1 MKNIYIILSAMLA
14 LSSIF
19 TACTSDEDPFA
30 TITADDDPRILDPI
44 FPDRTNGSLATFA
57 NISRD
62 ADLSIKLTVTPA
74 DYTTVTWFIDGKE
87 VESGTESDKELNISL
102 KAGTYNLKMAVATV
116 NGKSTYREGIV
127 QVNPLPDDPW
137 ATKVAFERIVAP
149 GVKARF
155 YGNNLDK
162 VVNIV
167 IGDGKVTEVMYIESE
182 EGNYIEYSVPED
194 IAEGDFRAVF
204 LDAEGNEYGADMVK
218 VTKSSLITA
227 GATRA
232 TSNTA
237 WTISGI
243 NLDAIASLTIGNQ
256 IVSDFISQSSTEITL
271 NCPELADGEYSMT
284 GMDKNGGS
292 VLFFSENAT
301 VTEQMVT
308 ISTERTLWSGHHYV
322 SWDMPD
328 GDPNKSFNLIPKDV
342 FADIKVGS
350 TLRVTY
356 SIEPSAEYHQMQL
369 ATGWWTGLADKIE
382 FPEGGVYELV
392 LTREMLDMIQAQD
405 GFLCVGHG
413 YYVDLVTLK

>member
-155 YGNNLDK
+155 YGDNLDK
-162 VVNIV
+162 VAGIV
-167 IGDGKVTEVMYIESE
+167 IGDGNATEVMYVESE

-194 IAEGDFRAVF
+194 MAEGDFRAVF

-227 GATRA
+227 GAARA

-243 NLDAIASLTIGNQ
+243 NLDAVASLTIGNQ
-256 IVSDFISQSSTEITL
+256 TVSDFISRSSTEITL
-271 NCPELADGEYSMT
+271 TCPELADGEYSMT
-284 GMDKNGGS
+284 GMDKNGRS

>member
-155 YGNNLDK
+155 YGDNLDK
-162 VVNIV
+162 VAGIV
-167 IGDGKVTEVMYIESE
+167 IGDGNATEVMYVESE

-194 IAEGDFRAVF
+194 MAEGDFRAVF

-227 GATRA
+227 GAARA

-243 NLDAIASLTIGNQ
+243 NLDAVASLTIGNQ
-256 IVSDFISQSSTEITL
+256 TVSDFISRSSTEITL
-271 NCPELADGEYSMT
+271 TCPELADGEYSMT

-292 VLFFSENAT
+292 VLFFNDNAT

>member
-30 TITADDDPRILDPI
+30 TVTADDEPRILDPT

-57 NISRD
+57 NINRD
-62 ADLSIKLTVTPA
+62 ANLSIKLTVTPA

-127 QVNPLPDDPW
+127 QVNPLPEDPW

-155 YGNNLDK
+155 YGDNLDK
-162 VVNIV
+162 VAGIV
-167 IGDGKVTEVMYIESE
+167 IGDGSATEVMYVESE

-194 IAEGDFRAVF
+194 MAEGDFRAVF

-227 GATRA
+227 GAARA

-243 NLDAIASLTIGNQ
+243 NLDAVASLTIGNQ
-256 IVSDFISQSSTEITL
+256 TVSDFISQSSTEITL
-271 NCPELADGEYSMT
+271 TCPELADGEYSMT

-292 VLFFSENAT
+292 VLFFNDNAT

-328 GDPNKSFNLIPKDV
+328 GDPNKSFNLISKDV
-342 FADIKVGS
+342 FADMKVGS
-350 TLRVTY
+350 TLRVAY

-382 FPEGGVYELV
+382 FSEGGVYELV

>member
-30 TITADDDPRILDPI
+30 TVTADDEPRILDPT

-57 NISRD
+57 NINRD
-62 ADLSIKLTVTPA
+62 ANLSIKLTVTPA

-155 YGNNLDK
+155 YGDNLDK
-162 VVNIV
+162 VAGIV
-167 IGDGKVTEVMYIESE
+167 IGDGSATEVMYVESE

-194 IAEGDFRAVF
+194 MAEGDFRAVF

-227 GATRA
+227 GAARA

-243 NLDAIASLTIGNQ
+243 NLDAVASLTIGNQ
-256 IVSDFISQSSTEITL
+256 TVSDFISRSSTEITL
-271 NCPELADGEYSMT
+271 TCPELADGEYSMT

-292 VLFFSENAT
+292 VLFFNDNAT

-328 GDPNKSFNLIPKDV
+328 GDPNKSFNLISKDV
-342 FADIKVGS
+342 FADMKVGS
-350 TLRVTY
+350 TLRVAY
-356 SIEPSAEYHQMQL
+356 SIESSAEYHQMQL

-382 FPEGGVYELV
+382 FSEGGVYELV

>member
-30 TITADDDPRILDPI
+30 TVTADDEPRILDPT

-57 NISRD
+57 NINRD
-62 ADLSIKLTVTPA
+62 ANLSIKLTVTPA

-87 VESGTESDKELNISL
+87 VESGTESDKELNVSL
-102 KAGTYNLKMAVATV
+102 KAGTYNLKMAVATA
-116 NGKSTYREGIV
+116 NGKATSREGIV

-243 NLDAIASLTIGNQ
+243 NLDAIASLTIGDQ

-292 VLFFSENAT
+292 VLFFNDNAT

-342 FADIKVGS
+342 FADMKVGS